1 MQSMKQVAL
10 LVAFLAE
17 IVIEAVSG
25 VQPEAAAAFLAEAEP
40 ETVPPAEAEAAVA
53 SLAETAVAVVIGVAS
68 EVGPLAV
75 ALK

>member
-17 IVIEAVSG
+17 
-25 VQPEAAAAFLAEAEP
+25 AE
-40 ETVPPAEAEAAVA
+40 VA
-53 SLAETAVAVVIGVAS
+53 SLAETAVAVVIGIAS
-68 EVGPLAV
+68 EVGPLAA